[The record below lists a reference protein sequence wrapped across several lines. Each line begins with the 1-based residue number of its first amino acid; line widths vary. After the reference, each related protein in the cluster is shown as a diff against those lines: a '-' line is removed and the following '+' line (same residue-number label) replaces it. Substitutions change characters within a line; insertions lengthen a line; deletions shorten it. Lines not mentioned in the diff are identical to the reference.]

1 MTSEKTVVTGKKLT
15 KKYNDFTAVDSID
28 FEVLPGECFGFL
40 GPNGAGKTSTMKMIY
55 GFSPVTD
62 GELTVLGL
70 NVRFN
75 IREIKGR
82 LGVVPQ
88 EDNLD
93 PDLNVL
99 KNLLVYA
106 RYFDIPGK
114 TAMETARENLELFQ
128 LWDRRHSRIRELSG
142 GMKRRL
148 VIARALINRPE
159 LLILDEPTT
168 GLDPQA
174 RHLVW
179 QKLRHLRRQGTTM
192 ILTTH
197 YMDEATQLCDRLVVM
212 DKGKILALASPQKLI
227 DTYVKPEVLEL
238 HMNEEIKG
246 DILKK
251 LPENLQTEDIG
262 DTLYIYCNDA
272 NSLRQT
278 MFLKGVDR
286 VLQRSATMEDVFLKL
301 AGHTLNEGS

>member
-1 MTSEKTVVTGKKLT
+1 MTAEKTVVTGKKLT
-15 KKYNDFTAVDSID
+15 KKYKDFTAVDSID
-28 FEVLPGECFGFL
+28 FEVLQGECFGFL

-62 GELTVLGL
+62 GELTVLGM
-70 NVRFN
+70 NVRSSM
-75 IREIKGR
+75 RDIKSR

-106 RYFDIPGK
+106 RYFDIPGN
-114 TAMETARENLELFQ
+114 TALETARENLELFQ
-128 LWDRRHSRIRELSG
+128 LWDRRTSRIRELSG

-148 VIARALINRPE
+148 VIARALINRPD

-197 YMDEATQLCDRLVVM
+197 YMDEAAQLCDRLVVM
-212 DKGKILALASPQKLI
+212 DKGKILALGSPQELI
-227 DTYVKPEVLEL
+227 DTYVKPEVIEL
-238 HMNEEIKG
+238 HMNEEIKE

-251 LPENLQTEDIG
+251 LPENLQIEDIG

-272 NSLRQT
+272 NSVRQT
-278 MFLKGVDR
+278 IFLKGADR

-301 AGHTLNEGS
+301 AGHTLNEAS